1 MFRMTL
7 ILLFFLYPL
16 SLAATTLNRTV
27 AVVNDEIVTSYQ
39 LERALEAKAV
49 AGREIDD
56 ALRQELLDKMIEEL
70 LLGQRIRE
78 LKLTVAAEE
87 IDAAI
92 DDILKQNKITR
103 EQLKQALSQQGID
116 FTAYRETLSKQ
127 ILRFKLMGREVQAKV
142 EVTNREIRNYFDA
155 HARDY
160 QRPPEVRILHF
171 TLKDAGADARQ
182 TLAAVRT
189 RLVAGEPLP
198 QVLAAF
204 AGDERVLGGEMG
216 RFSERELAPEFVT
229 AIKDLPDGAVSP
241 IVAQNEMLHLLIV
254 AERIPGG
261 VTPLEDVKDSIAARL
276 QEEKSQAR
284 FKEWIAELKK
294 NAYIVILPEEGKEPA
309 PAQTTETPLSVAPEK
324 TAGESPAEE

>member
-1 MFRMTL
+1 MYKTTL

-16 SLAATTLNRTV
+16 SGAATTLNRTV

-39 LERALEAKAV
+39 LERALEAKAT
-49 AGREIDD
+49 AGREVDD
-56 ALRQELLDKMIEEL
+56 TLRRELLDKMIEEL

-78 LKLTVAAEE
+78 LKLTVAPEE

-142 EVTNREIRNYFDA
+142 EVTNREIRSYFDA
-155 HARDY
+155 HAEDY
-160 QRPPEVRILHF
+160 QRPPEVRIEHF
-171 TLKDAGADARQ
+171 TLKDEGADARQ
-182 TLAAVRT
+182 IIAAVRT
-189 RLVAGEPLP
+189 RLDAGEPLP
-198 QVLAAF
+198 QVLASF
-204 AGDERVLGGEMG
+204 TGDERVIGGEMG
-216 RFSERELAPEFVT
+216 SFTERELAPEFVA

-261 VTPLEDVKDSIAARL
+261 VTPLEEVKDSIEARL
-276 QEEKSQAR
+276 QDEKSQAR
-284 FKEWIAELKK
+284 FKEWITELKK
-294 NAYIVILPEEGKEPA
+294 NAYIVIQPEEGKESS
-309 PAQTTETPLSVAPEK
+309 PAQTAEGTLPVAAKK
-324 TAGESPAEE
+324 TAGESPSEE